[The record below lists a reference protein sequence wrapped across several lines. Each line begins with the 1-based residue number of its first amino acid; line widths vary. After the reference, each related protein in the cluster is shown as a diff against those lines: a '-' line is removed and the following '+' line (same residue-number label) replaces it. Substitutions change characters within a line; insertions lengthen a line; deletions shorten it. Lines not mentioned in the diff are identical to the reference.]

1 MFVSSNSDQVAKELD
16 ALVKKME
23 FALGHMVVSFAG
35 DVAQIASNK
44 TKLGNSE
51 SLQYGE
57 DNPGTM
63 EAVYFNMYKN
73 RFDQHG
79 INIQVGFHKG
89 AWTTNTSPTFALDKT
104 IYENETVDSRATQKT
119 KDNYTLGQTFWVGA
133 NGPGFYML
141 NDVSARGNPGWSLG
155 DEAIEAIMEIYAGT
169 PRLKQYFDEAM
180 ER

>member
-1 MFVSSNSDQVAKELD
+1 MFVSSNSDQVAKELQE
-16 ALVKKME
+16 LVNKME

-35 DVAQIASNK
+35 DIAQIASNK
-44 TKLGNSE
+44 TKLGSAE

-63 EAVYFNMYKN
+63 EAAYFNMYKN
-73 RFDQHG
+73 RFNQHG

-89 AWTTNTSPTFALDKT
+89 SWTTNTTPSFDFDRN
-104 IYENETVDSRATQKT
+104 IYENETVETRATEKARST
-119 KDNYTLGQTFWVGA
+119 YTLGETFWVGA
-133 NGPGFYML
+133 NGPGFSML
-141 NDVSARGNPGWSLG
+141 NDVSAKGNPGWSLG

>member
-35 DVAQIASNK
+35 DIAQIASNK
-44 TKLGNSE
+44 TKLGSAE

-104 IYENETVDSRATQKT
+104 IYENESVDSRATQKT